1 MTNTLEIQEQ
11 YKKIKKI
18 KSQIQGH
25 DTYQLIAEIMNVM
38 DLVASQLHLLQED
51 IKTLE
56 RLIDE
61 R

>member
-1 MTNTLEIQEQ
+1 MTNTLEMQEQ
-11 YKKIKKI
+11 YKKIQKI

-25 DTYQLIAEIMNVM
+25 EAYQLIAEIMNVI
-38 DLVASQLHLLQED
+38 DLVASQLHLLQDD
-51 IKTLE
+51 IKTLK